1 MRSEFAW
8 YPTQLFSKPTGA
20 PTQRLA
26 TRHERCND
34 SSMATHKVKLK
45 LNQGIEIENVDA
57 SFPVWSNDELLG
69 RLRVSKG
76 SVDWQPAHG
85 QMVHRLSWEKFADL
99 MVDKGRKVTAI
110 R

>member
-1 MRSEFAW
+1 MA
-8 YPTQLFSKPTGA
+8 K
-20 PTQRLA
+20 
-26 TRHERCND
+26 HE
-34 SSMATHKVKLK
+34 VKLK

-57 SFPVWSNDELLG
+57 SFPVWSDDEFLG

-85 QMVHRLSWEKFADL
+85 RMVYRLSWERFAGL
-99 MVDKGRKVTAI
+99 MVQNGRKVTAI

>member
-1 MRSEFAW
+1 
-8 YPTQLFSKPTGA
+8 
-20 PTQRLA
+20 
-26 TRHERCND
+26 
-34 SSMATHKVKLK
+34 MAKHKVTLK

-57 SFPVWSNDELLG
+57 SFPVWSDDDFLG

-85 QMVHRLSWEKFADL
+85 QMVYRLSWERFADL
-99 MVDKGRKVTAI
+99 MVDKGRKVTAV